1 MKLRCSKIRSVSN
14 NRLIRRRKKA
24 RHGGFTLVELMLAFF
39 VFFMI
44 LILFGATFPVAT
56 RAGHVGSNYSQATF
70 IAQHKVDQLRDI
82 GFAKLDGN
90 SLASQGL
97 IDISSGGVP
106 IVAANP
112 TGQPSTAVT
121 YSFTLTD
128 NLVANTKGS
137 VLYPGFYPVGSTGTI
152 SIVDYH
158 AVNAAV
164 AATTVT
170 MVTVTISWDGG
181 PQGSGSFTTHTVVS
195 PT

>member
-1 MKLRCSKIRSVSN
+1 
-14 NRLIRRRKKA
+14 
-24 RHGGFTLVELMLAFF
+24 MLAFF

-44 LILFGATFPVAT
+44 LVLFGATFPVAT

-70 IAQHKVDQLRDI
+70 IAQHKIDQLRDI
-82 GFAKLDGN
+82 GFAKTDGN
-90 SLASQGL
+90 SLAGQGL

-106 IVAANP
+106 IVVANP

-121 YSFTLTD
+121 YNFTLTD

-158 AVNAAV
+158 AVNTAVV
-164 AATTVT
+164 AATAT
-170 MVTVTISWDGG
+170 MITVTISWSGG
-181 PQGSGSFTTHTVVS
+181 PQGSGLFTTHTVVS
-195 PT
+195 AN